1 MSAIEWVKKIYIY
14 LFSAIGLI
22 IAVTGLIQLINLGLK
37 SWIFTKADN
46 YYSYPMPV
54 SSPDKGQATQQQ
66 PNQVAIDEYQKNNM
80 ESQRQSSA
88 SNAIAMIIVGAPL
101 FLYHW
106 RLARKEM

>member
-1 MSAIEWVKKIYIY
+1 MSTIEWVKKIYIY

-22 IAVTGLIQLINLGLK
+22 VVIIGSVQLIDIGLK
-37 SWIFTKADN
+37 AWIFTKADN

-54 SSPDKGQATQQQ
+54 STPDKGQVAQQ
-66 PNQVAIDEYQKNNM
+66 PDQAVIDEYQKNNM

-88 SNAIAMIIVGAPL
+88 SNAIAMIIVGVPL

-106 RLARKEM
+106 RLAMRQA

>member
-1 MSAIEWVKKIYIY
+1 MSAIEWVKKVYIY

-22 IAVTGLIQLINLGLK
+22 VVIIGSVQLINLGLK
-37 SWIFTKADN
+37 TWVFTKADN
-46 YYSYPMPV
+46 YYSYPMSV
-54 SSPDKGQATQQQ
+54 TTLDKGQAVQQ
-66 PNQVAIDEYQKNNM
+66 PDQATIDEYQKNNM

-106 RLARKEM
+106 RLARRQA